1 MAMPTTPVAR
11 VLIRRSSDE
20 AIGEHFVERF
30 CETPILNAAA
40 DPTTD
45 LVTRLWGAHAARVLV
60 SAASPK
66 LCSVVQRFSAIV
78 FTDATDAEQS
88 RG

>member
-45 LVTRLWGAHAARVLV
+45 WVTRL
-60 SAASPK
+60 
-66 LCSVVQRFSAIV
+66 
-78 FTDATDAEQS
+78 
-88 RG
+88 